1 MVSSTRILAF
11 VAFALPIL
19 ACNFATDLA
28 NQLIESF
35 SQRTP
40 TNESLPGESVPTP
53 VEPRLLPTEI
63 DPAATF
69 GPDPGAS
76 IPLEIREQMDGI
88 QEEVVTLRGLQSTG
102 PVARALLSPE
112 ALRQYVTDDF
122 LADYTEA
129 EARDDARTLALL
141 GLMQPDYDLFNL
153 YMELYS
159 EQIAGFYDDELK
171 QMFVVQGAGFHG
183 TERITYAHEY
193 THALQDQHYDLRN
206 GLGFS
211 DEACELD
218 SERCAAIQALVEGD
232 ATLLEER
239 WLLTY
244 ATDQDYQDLLDFYD
258 SLESPVFD
266 SAPQFLQDDFIFPYQ
281 SGRAFVE
288 HFFLDGGF
296 AAVDAVYAD
305 PPSSTE
311 QILHPERYPSDR
323 PVKLEPAELLASLG
337 SGWREIDRDVVG
349 EWYTQLTLREQLA
362 GEQAAPAAEGW
373 GGDYF
378 LTFYHDEQD
387 LGALVLVTVW
397 DRVLE
402 AHEFFGAF
410 LGYGDARFGGRT
422 LSTTIQATWDSSFG
436 HASIEIAGDQT
447 LWILAPDAQIVQT
460 LRQGVTFPAAPSQ

>member
-1 MVSSTRILAF
+1 MASPGRILALL
-11 VAFALPIL
+11 AFTLPTL

-28 NQLIESF
+28 NQLIDQF
-35 SQRTP
+35 SQQAP
-40 TNESLPGESVPTP
+40 TDESLPGESEPTP
-53 VEPRLLPTEI
+53 DGPRLLPTEVG
-63 DPAATF
+63 PAATI
-69 GPDPGAS
+69 GPDPEAS
-76 IPLEIREQMDGI
+76 VPLEIREQMDQI
-88 QEEVVTLRGLQSTG
+88 QVEVVTLRGLPSTG

-122 LADYTEA
+122 LADYTEE

-141 GLMQPDYDLFNL
+141 GLMEPGYDLFNL

-171 QMFVVQGAGFHG
+171 QMFVVQGAGFRG
-183 TERITYAHEY
+183 LERLTYAHEY

-206 GLGFS
+206 GLGFN

-218 SERCAAIQALVEGD
+218 SERCGAIQALVEGD

-244 ATDQDYQDLLDFYD
+244 ASDQDYQDLLDFYD
-258 SLESPVFD
+258 TYTSPVYD
-266 SAPQFLQDDFIFPYQ
+266 SAPQFLQDDFLFPYDA
-281 SGRAFVE
+281 GYDFVE
-288 HFFLDGGF
+288 SFFLVGGW
-296 AAVDAVYAD
+296 ASVDAVYAD

-323 PVKLEPAELLASLG
+323 PIKLQAAELLPNLG
-337 SGWREIDRDVVG
+337 SGWREIDRDVLG
-349 EWYTQLTLREQLA
+349 EWYTQLTLREQILT
-362 GEQAAPAAEGW
+362 EQAAPAAEGW

-378 LTFYHDEQD
+378 LAFYHDEQNQ
-387 LGALVLVTVW
+387 GALVLVTVW

-402 AHEFFGAF
+402 AHEFFGTF
-410 LGYGDARFGGRT
+410 LGYGDARFGGRS
-422 LSTTIQATWDSSFG
+422 LSTTTQAVWDSSLL

-447 LWILAPDAQIVQT
+447 LWILAPDAQIAQA
-460 LRQGVTFPAAPSQ
+460 LRQGVAFPAQPSQ

>member
-11 VAFALPIL
+11 VAFALPTL

-28 NQLIESF
+28 NEVLDQL
-35 SQRTP
+35 SQQVP
-40 TNESLPGESVPTP
+40 TNESSPGESVPTP

-122 LADYTEA
+122 LVDYTEA

-206 GLGFS
+206 GLGFN

-218 SERCAAIQALVEGD
+218 SERCAAVQALLEGD

-258 SLESPVFD
+258 TLESPVFD

-323 PVKLEPAELLASLG
+323 PIKLEAAELLESLG

-349 EWYTQLTLREQLA
+349 EWYTQLTLREQLSV
-362 GEQAAPAAEGW
+362 EQAAPAAEGW

-378 LTFYHDEQD
+378 LAFHHDEQD

-422 LSTTIQATWDSSFG
+422 VSTTTLAAWDSTFG

-447 LWILAPDAQIVQT
+447 LWILAPDAQFAQT
-460 LRQGVTFPAAPSQ
+460 LRQGVAFPAAPSQ